1 MALEQAG
8 NVSSNRGELTENIK
22 NEVMGSG
29 GETTAGIT
37 EISSNLQEFN
47 LVTQEREKALKLL
60 PGAAA
65 ELAKLA
71 SELRSKAGA
80 FTID

>member
-8 NVSSNRGELTENIK
+8 NLSGNRGELTENIK

-47 LVTQEREKALKLL
+47 LVTQERTK
-60 PGAAA
+60 GAQAVA
-65 ELAKLA
+65 RG
-71 SELRSKAGA
+71 SSGAG
-80 FTID
+80 